1 MKVVKYKFNYQVFSL
16 LNIYVYTIFQT
27 MVFVHARNDTV
38 RTAMVLRDMA
48 KNKNEIGFFL
58 PEQSRQYGEAQKT
71 VSTKQKLE
79 KMITW
84 GK

>member
-1 MKVVKYKFNYQVFSL
+1 
-16 LNIYVYTIFQT
+16 